1 MDKRDLIVDVL
12 KKIAILLE
20 LKGENAFKIR
30 AYRTGS
36 EIVETYSGDIIKL
49 ALDDDLKGIK
59 GIGTALAQ
67 KIHELAATGKL
78 EYFENLKNE
87 FPQSIFD
94 LFKISNLGP
103 KKIKILYDQ
112 LGIDSISKLKQ
123 FCKSGEVGEISG
135 FAKKS
140 VSKILDS
147 ISFHEDNANT
157 FRLGDVA
164 PIAENILEFLRSHPD
179 TEQAAIAG
187 SYRRG
192 KEILHDLD
200 FIVST
205 KSPESIIHSFA
216 NMDTVVEIISNGSTK
231 SSIRLDN
238 GLQCDLRAVSNAEYP
253 FTLNY
258 FTGSKGHNIQV
269 RAIALK
275 KGYKLNEYGLI
286 PKTDADADS
295 SISGSIHTE
304 SDLYEALGLKMI
316 HPCLRENSGELEAAS
331 ENKLPELVILENLRG
346 TFHNHTTASDGK
358 NTLEEMA
365 NAAKDLGLQYLGI
378 SDHSKSSVQANG
390 LSEEKLLA
398 QIKEIQ
404 SLNNSC
410 PNDFRIFSGVECD
423 ILKDG
428 SLDYDDEILAKLD
441 YCVASVHSSFSLTE
455 KEMTARIIKAIENPY
470 VTMIGHLTGRL
481 LLSRKPYSVDVSKV
495 IDACASNH
503 THIEINANP
512 RRLDMDWRWW
522 RQARDKGVKCSIN
535 PDAHRTEHFQFL
547 HFGVKIAQK
556 GWLGPNDVI
565 NCLPLDEIEP
575 TLRIKQK
582 P

>member
-1 MDKRDLIVDVL
+1 MDKRDLIADVL

-36 EIVETYSGDIIKL
+36 EIVETYSGDLLKL
-49 ALDDDLKGIK
+49 ALKNELENIK
-59 GIGTALAQ
+59 GIGTALAK
-67 KIHELAATGKL
+67 KIHELATTGKL
-78 EYFENLKNE
+78 EYFENLKSE
-87 FPQSIFD
+87 FPESIFD
-94 LFKISNLGP
+94 LFTISNLGP
-103 KKIKILYDQ
+103 KKIKLLYDQ

-123 FCKSGEVGEISG
+123 SCESGHVEGIPG
-135 FAKKS
+135 FGNKS

-147 ISFHEDNANT
+147 ISFHEENANT

-179 TEQAAIAG
+179 TEQASIAG

-205 KSPESIIHSFA
+205 RSPESIIHSFI
-216 NMDTVVEIISNGSTK
+216 NMDTVAETISHGSTK

-258 FTGSKGHNIQV
+258 FTGSKAHNIQV
-269 RAIALK
+269 RALALK

-286 PKTDADADS
+286 PKTDKKS
-295 SISGSIHTE
+295 YSTISESIHTE
-304 SDLYEALGLKMI
+304 SDLYQALGLKMI
-316 HPCLRENSGELEAAS
+316 HPCLRENSGELEAA
-331 ENKLPELVILENLRG
+331 ENNKLPELVTLENLRG

-365 NAAKDLGLQYLGI
+365 SAAKDLGMQYLGI

-390 LSEEKLLA
+390 LSAEQLLS

-404 SLNNSC
+404 SLNDSSS
-410 PNDFRIFSGVECD
+410 NDFRIFSGIECD

-428 SLDYDDEILAKLD
+428 TLDYEDEILSKLD
-441 YCVASVHSSFSLTE
+441 YCIASIHSSFSLPE
-455 KEMTARIIKAIENPY
+455 KEMTSRIIKAIENPN

-481 LLSRKPYSVDVSKV
+481 LLIRKPYAVNVSKI

-512 RRLDMDWRWW
+512 HRLDMDWRWW
-522 RQARDKGVKCSIN
+522 RQAKDKGVKCSIN
-535 PDAHRTEHFQFL
+535 PDAHRIEHFQFL
-547 HFGVKIAQK
+547 HFGIKIAQK

-565 NCLPLDEIEP
+565 NCLPLNEIESA
-575 TLRIKQK
+575 LIN
-582 P
+582 

>member
-1 MDKRDLIVDVL
+1 MEK
-12 KKIAILLE
+12 
-20 LKGENAFKIR
+20 
-30 AYRTGS
+30 Y
-36 EIVETYSGDIIKL
+36 
-49 ALDDDLKGIK
+49 LDSV
-59 GIGTALAQ
+59 
-67 KIHELAATGKL
+67 
-78 EYFENLKNE
+78 KN
-87 FPQSIFD
+87 QS
-94 LFKISNLGP
+94 P
-103 KKIKILYDQ
+103 K
-112 LGIDSISKLKQ
+112 
-123 FCKSGEVGEISG
+123 F
-135 FAKKS
+135 
-140 VSKILDS
+140 LDS

-164 PIAENILEFLRSHPD
+164 PIAENILEFLRSQPN

-216 NMDTVVEIISNGSTK
+216 NMDTVAEIISSGSTK
-231 SSIRLDN
+231 SSIRLNN

-269 RAIALK
+269 RALALK
-275 KGYKLNEYGLI
+275 KGYKLNEYGLT
-286 PKTDADADS
+286 PKVDAGS
-295 SISGSIHTE
+295 HPSISESIHTE

-316 HPCLRENSGELEAAS
+316 HPCLRENTGELEAAS
-331 ENKLPELVILENLRG
+331 KNKLPKLVTLENLRG

-390 LSEEKLLA
+390 LSVEKLLS
-398 QIKEIQ
+398 QTKEIQ
-404 SLNNSC
+404 SLNDSFS
-410 PNDFRIFSGVECD
+410 NDFRIFSGIECD

-428 SLDYDDEILAKLD
+428 TLDYDDEILSELD
-441 YCVASVHSSFSLTE
+441 YCIASIHSSFSLTE
-455 KEMTARIIKAIENPY
+455 KEMTSRIIKAIENPH

-481 LLSRKPYSVDVSKV
+481 LLSRKPYSIDVSKV

-522 RQARDKGVKCSIN
+522 RQAKDKGVKCSIN
-535 PDAHRTEHFQFL
+535 PDAHRIEHFQFL

-565 NCLPLDEIEP
+565 NCLPLNEIESA
-575 TLRIKQK
+575 LNIKQK